1 VDLLSTMSNKRP
13 GTVDYSKFDNI
24 DSDSDSESEDSYT
37 PNVNNINQTQF
48 DDNDSEDDYSSEDS
62 PFVYTPA
69 SQPVLIAVTL
79 LKRSFIGSSPSSPI
93 AKSASSSSSI
103 VIVRPLLAR
112 K

>member
-24 DSDSDSESEDSYT
+24 DSDSESEDSYT

-62 PFVYTPA
+62 VPSIAPVPA
-69 SQPVLIAVTL
+69 VPSPVSSCLYL
-79 LKRSFIGSSPSSPI
+79 LPCCVSYNNIFPEY
-93 AKSASSSSSI
+93 
-103 VIVRPLLAR
+103 
-112 K
+112 

>member
-1 VDLLSTMSNKRP
+1 MRYLVVDLLSTMSNKRP

-62 PFVYTPA
+62 VPSIAPVPA
-69 SQPVLIAVTL
+69 VPSPVNYCLYLLPRISQQYL
-79 LKRSFIGSSPSSPI
+79 S
-93 AKSASSSSSI
+93 
-103 VIVRPLLAR
+103 
-112 K
+112 